1 MKRVYKNIT
10 SIGTIDKSIGNIGL
24 HKGNIDMSRR
34 GQSALSIVQTP
45 KAYLLVA
52 PSPPG
57 NLKVL

>member
-10 SIGTIDKSIGNIGL
+10 SIGNIDKHIGNIDK
-24 HKGNIDMSRR
+24 HIGNIDMSRR

-45 KAYLLVA
+45 KIYLLVA

-57 NLKVL
+57 NLKKS